1 MITAT
6 TRKLLLGFAALGLI
20 ASSAATWVHFH
31 LIRNPDYSS
40 FCDVNSTIS
49 CKQAYLSAYGSIAGV
64 PVALAGVFFFALIL
78 LLVWGSGRSDK
89 LRETVAAYVFVLA
102 AIGGVF
108 VLYLAYASFFV
119 LKEVCP
125 LCVTTYVAVAGL
137 FIVSMRANSVP
148 LGMLPRRA
156 MRDSGGLFASTL
168 ASAIAIVF
176 LVAAVWSVSVFP
188 KALDRPVSILQPL
201 PADQRAELER
211 WYDLQPKVEMPYPAD
226 GARVLIVKFN
236 DYQCPPCRGTYFA
249 YEPVVA
255 KYKDR
260 PHDVKFMLKHFP
272 LDVRCNSTIAG
283 TAHPAACDAAAAA
296 EMARTNGTFDKLSDW
311 FYMHQD
317 ELTPAVVRDAARDIS
332 GISDFDARYPA
343 AIKLVNADAAE
354 GGKLGVGS
362 TPTFFINGRR
372 IPGVSAS
379 ALDALIDIELKRQP

>member
-148 LGMLPRRA
+148 LGMLPR
-156 MRDSGGLFASTL
+156 
-168 ASAIAIVF
+168 
-176 LVAAVWSVSVFP
+176 
-188 KALDRPVSILQPL
+188 
-201 PADQRAELER
+201 
-211 WYDLQPKVEMPYPAD
+211 
-226 GARVLIVKFN
+226 
-236 DYQCPPCRGTYFA
+236 
-249 YEPVVA
+249 
-255 KYKDR
+255 
-260 PHDVKFMLKHFP
+260 
-272 LDVRCNSTIAG
+272 
-283 TAHPAACDAAAAA
+283 
-296 EMARTNGTFDKLSDW
+296 
-311 FYMHQD
+311 
-317 ELTPAVVRDAARDIS
+317 
-332 GISDFDARYPA
+332 
-343 AIKLVNADAAE
+343 
-354 GGKLGVGS
+354 
-362 TPTFFINGRR
+362 
-372 IPGVSAS
+372 
-379 ALDALIDIELKRQP
+379 